1 MYLMKSLEE
10 FNNKNNKGLTLKE
23 IASIHE
29 TKESVR
35 CITSDNT
42 EFDVSFIRNEK
53 DDGAFNVLEFS
64 WSYGNVENSVV
75 LGMKIPPSKSI
86 VEIQVE
92 ITSSTLDLWERVNR
106 QLDVK
111 MSCNDVDE
119 YHYENNRLRRVVD
132 VFNNTIFN
140 KVGNDLEDVYKY
152 LLHKELRNVVIKYKD
167 R

>member
-10 FNNKNNKGLTLKE
+10 FNNKSNKGLTLKE

-35 CITSDNT
+35 CITSDNK

-53 DDGAFNVLEFS
+53 SDEAFNVLEFS

-86 VEIQVE
+86 IEVQIE
-92 ITSSTLDLWERVNR
+92 ITSSTLDSWNRINR
-106 QLDVK
+106 QLDIK
-111 MSCNDVDE
+111 MSCNDIDE
-119 YHYENNRLRRVVD
+119 YNHENNRLRRVVD
-132 VFNNTIFN
+132 IFDTNNITLFN
-140 KVGNDLEDVYKY
+140 KVNHDLVDTYKY
-152 LLHKELRNVVIKYKD
+152 LLRKELRCM
-167 R
+167 